1 MNATWPHESPYE
13 ETAAGLQ
20 AAITQRACEDSLE
33 ALAEAQLAA
42 LKATRVAINSR
53 IKYERDAREKLER
66 VIKQAVDDLDALS
79 ARFGGPSRT
88 ATQVNDIRY
97 RLSAVLEESRRP

>member
-1 MNATWPHESPYE
+1 MIPEWPNKSPYAE
-13 ETAAGLQ
+13 AVTGLQ
-20 AAITQRACEDSLE
+20 AAIAQHALTDSLE
-33 ALAEAQLAA
+33 ALTEAQLAA
-42 LKATRVAINSR
+42 LKATRVAIDSR

-66 VIKQAVDDLDALS
+66 VIKQAVDDLGALS

-97 RLSAVLEESRRP
+97 RLAAALEESRRP